1 MWVTVLSEMLA
12 LVPSEI
18 MVKGKIYLQACL
30 FSNSVEPAQMFT
42 INVNINLFSDSKK
55 KKSDCMVTKAQNKGY
70 LMPFKKGT
78 LVRNK
83 RQFSSTNAL
92 DCPCQ

>member
-12 LVPSEI
+12 LAPSEI

-55 KKSDCMVTKAQNKGY
+55 KEWLYGNKSTEQ
-70 LMPFKKGT
+70 
-78 LVRNK
+78 RI
-83 RQFSSTNAL
+83 SHAL
-92 DCPCQ
+92 

>member
-18 MVKGKIYLQACL
+18 MVKGKIYLQAYL

-42 INVNINLFSDSKK
+42 INININLFSDSKK
-55 KKSDCMVTKAQNKGY
+55 KKEWLYGNK
-70 LMPFKKGT
+70 
-78 LVRNK
+78 
-83 RQFSSTNAL
+83 STEQRISHAL
-92 DCPCQ
+92 